1 MAGGSAAIS
10 LVTEMAQTGHARRQA
25 LGLCRKAQSVA
36 KFRFHNKLLNDLQLL
51 LCGFLQVNPH
61 VVWIWQCQEPCRSV
75 TLYMC
80 SIVVAMMSPNDVKES
95 VMRDGDIST
104 LSTWGYLL

>member
-1 MAGGSAAIS
+1 
-10 LVTEMAQTGHARRQA
+10 
-25 LGLCRKAQSVA
+25 
-36 KFRFHNKLLNDLQLL
+36 
-51 LCGFLQVNPH
+51 VNPH

-104 LSTWGYLL
+104 LSTWGYLLWLCPSS